1 MKVQWQVVGT
11 TNDEARTAKNARNA
25 PNQAAWRQR
34 QRHRGR
40 ISELLVW
47 VKLGVD
53 DEGEEFGALS
63 SRPFPNGSGST
74 FWGKLRAAISCFDK
88 TTGRRAIYAY
98 DFDVLHQV
106 CGRRRL

>member
-53 DEGEEFGALS
+53 DEGEEFGSCIVKAVPERERQHFL
-63 SRPFPNGSGST
+63 
-74 FWGKLRAAISCFDK
+74 GKAESCHLMF
-88 TTGRRAIYAY
+88 
-98 DFDVLHQV
+98 
-106 CGRRRL
+106 